1 MKRKWNGGMW
11 LRSLPKN
18 ERRRRKKA
26 NGLVHKN
33 PPSDNAK
40 KKRKIIKLYLKKISF
55 GCKKVKTG

>member
-1 MKRKWNGGMW
+1 MEWWDVVTITAK
-11 LRSLPKN
+11 
-18 ERRRRKKA
+18 ERTKKKKKA